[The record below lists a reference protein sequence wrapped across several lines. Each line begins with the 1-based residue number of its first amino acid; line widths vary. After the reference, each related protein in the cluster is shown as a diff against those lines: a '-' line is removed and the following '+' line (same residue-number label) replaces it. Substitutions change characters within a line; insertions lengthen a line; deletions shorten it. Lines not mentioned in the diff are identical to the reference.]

1 MHAKQIWGKQYRNLN
16 ETPKCGSEIITD
28 KSWGYKEQWPRVPPK
43 PLEATVPKRHQEMI
57 PPGNLTYGID
67 GPIRSMIDLLFR
79 DFPVLN
85 DVKYQFSLV

>member
-1 MHAKQIWGKQYRNLN
+1 M
-16 ETPKCGSEIITD
+16 
-28 KSWGYKEQWPRVPPK
+28 PPK